1 LQLQVKA
8 QTIVENPSTTKPW
21 DVELLVTKAF
31 NNKGQK
37 QGDKNKLGG
46 WSGWPFKQFSS
57 LQELKNTL
65 PKASVF
71 KIFNQL
77 VAKH

>member
-8 QTIVENPSTTKPW
+8 QTIVENPTTTKPW
-21 DVELLVTKAF
+21 DFEMLVTKAF
-31 NNKGQK
+31 NNKDQK
-37 QGDKNKLGG
+37 KGYVNKLGG
-46 WSGWPFKQFSS
+46 YRGRFIQFSI
-57 LQELKNTL
+57 LQELKNIL

-71 KIFNQL
+71 QTFNQL

>member
-8 QTIVENPSTTKPW
+8 QTIVENPTTTKPW
-21 DVELLVTKAF
+21 DFEMLVTKAF

-37 QGDKNKLGG
+37 QGDKNKLHGG
-46 WSGWPFKQFSS
+46 GDPFKQFSS
-57 LQELKNTL
+57 LQELTITL
-65 PKASVF
+65 PKAAVF